1 MPTKGFGSEILKLLN
16 RMRERRDRSEMV
28 SGKKRKGQRPSRF
41 DRELKKLEW
50 PGVKDR
56 DKRKLI
62 KDVIKTQK
70 VDLVCLWET
79 KIQETTS
86 GIVRSLGVGRYL
98 EWGALNSRGA
108 PRRVVVVFWD
118 NRVLQLVEM
127 EVGGKRNFFS
137 EMRAIR
143 GLWNEPW
150 CVAGDFNMIRFPS
163 EHSRGGRPSPTMRR
177 FSEVIKDLELRD
189 LPLQGGLFTWSGG
202 AIQVV
207 LARPLSDHSPILL
220 DGGGVRRGSTPFR
233 FENMWLKEEG
243 FKEVLRK
250 WWEGIQVSGSASFIL
265 IEKLK
270 ALKPILR
277 SWNKEVF
284 GQIDSK
290 KQNAWNLLD
299 FRDKEES
306 VRSLSLE
313 EEEARK
319 EA

>member
-1 MPTKGFGSEILKLLN
+1 
-16 RMRERRDRSEMV
+16 MRERRDRSEMV

-127 EVGGKRNFFS
+127 EVG
-137 EMRAIR
+137 
-143 GLWNEPW
+143 
-150 CVAGDFNMIRFPS
+150 DFNMIRFPS
-163 EHSRGGRPSPTMRR
+163 EHSRGGRLSPTMRR